1 MDWLSDNMNDIM
13 YNIAS
18 GIGFIDI
25 IDILL
30 VAFVIYKLLGF
41 IRESRAEQ
49 LVQGLLL
56 MVVATWLSGLFHL
69 YALNWIL
76 QGAMKLGLIALVV
89 VFQPELRRA
98 LERMGRG
105 KWVPA
110 FRQINKNEA
119 KDIVSQFVRAIES
132 ASRTKL
138 GMLIVFERQTSLTD
152 ICETGT
158 IINANINA
166 EIIGNIFYEG
176 APLHDGAAIVRGRK
190 LYAAGCVLPLTENKN
205 LSTDLGTRHR
215 AGIGITEKSDALVFI
230 VSEETGIIS
239 MARDGNITR
248 YLDGKSVEKE
258 LLQMY
263 LNDGEDRALKN
274 VKKAMDKV
282 GGKKDV

>member
-1 MDWLSDNMNDIM
+1 
-13 YNIAS
+13 
-18 GIGFIDI
+18 
-25 IDILL
+25 
-30 VAFVIYKLLGF
+30 
-41 IRESRAEQ
+41 
-49 LVQGLLL
+49 

-69 YALNWIL
+69 YTLNWIL
-76 QGAMKLGLIALVV
+76 QGAMTLGLIALVV

-110 FRQINKNEA
+110 FRQVNKNEA

-132 ASRTKL
+132 ASQTRL

-158 IINANINA
+158 IINSNINA

-176 APLHDGAAIVRGRK
+176 APLHDGAVVVRGRK
-190 LYAAGCVLPLTENKN
+190 LYAARCVLPLTENKN
-205 LSTDLGTRHR
+205 LSTELGTRHR
-215 AGIGITEKSDALVFI
+215 AGIGITEKSDALVII

-239 MARDGNITR
+239 MAKDGNITR
-248 YLDGKSVEKE
+248 YLDAKSVEKD
-258 LLQMY
+258 LLKMY
-263 LNDGEDRALKN
+263 LNDGDDTTLKN

>member
-1 MDWLSDNMNDIM
+1 MD
-13 YNIAS
+13 NITS
-18 GIGFIDI
+18 GIGFIDV

-30 VAFVIYKLLGF
+30 VAFVIYKILGF

-56 MVVATWLSGLFHL
+56 LVVATWLSGVFHL
-69 YALNWIL
+69 YTLNWIL
-76 QGAMKLGLIALVV
+76 QGAMALGLVALIV
-89 VFQPELRRA
+89 VFQPELRRG
-98 LERMGRG
+98 LERIGRG

-110 FRQINKNEA
+110 FRQLNKTEA
-119 KDIVSQFVRAIES
+119 KNIVAQFIKAIES
-132 ASRTKL
+132 ASAKKL

-152 ICETGT
+152 ICETGI

-176 APLHDGAAIVRGRK
+176 APLHDGAVIVRGRK
-190 LYAAGCVLPLTENKN
+190 LYAAGCVLPLTENLD

-215 AGIGITEKSDALVFI
+215 AGIGITEKSDALVLI
-230 VSEETGIIS
+230 VSEESGIVS
-239 MARDGNITR
+239 MAKDGNITR
-248 YLDGKSVEKE
+248 YLDTKSVEKE

-263 LNDGEDRALKN
+263 LNDDEDKPLKN

-282 GGKKDV
+282 GGKGGKSDV

>member
-1 MDWLSDNMNDIM
+1 MDWLSDNMKDIM

-30 VAFVIYKLLGF
+30 VAFVIYKILGF

-69 YALNWIL
+69 YTLNWIL
-76 QGAMKLGLIALVV
+76 QGAMTLGLIALVV

-132 ASRTKL
+132 ASQTKL

-263 LNDGEDRALKN
+263 LNDGEDRTLKN